1 MYFHIST
8 ELQSITDTQHE
19 HVILPHHIHHGD
31 EEITTRTLHDD
42 NLNIIDDQAICT
54 APSSRVSKPR
64 RWSLALPPSNSLKY
78 IKPEKV
84 ETEFDYV
91 VSHVIELLSCCDPK
105 LLSKCCEGI
114 MASTRHN
121 IKCFSANFMKI
132 LQQLRTSPAC
142 LRVLSVYWSWSNHSI
157 LLTLAQFSK
166 LALDMLLEF
175 DGRLNHFL
183 PLSHYPIPSF
193 DPSMIPSD
201 ISQYTILA
209 MRCDDKLQKSL
220 QLVFDMESLLV
231 EICGITKQC
240 LHLLAVQFNPTRL
253 YWMIPNNI
261 AAIIDSNVQEN
272 CTYLYE
278 RSVRD
283 LFLYPDTLYQI
294 HDDFKEVSDDHKC
307 EKSYSMTKKAHNVDY
322 FIPTLSYTFLHAP
335 SLL

>member
-1 MYFHIST
+1 MCFHIST

-31 EEITTRTLHDD
+31 EEIITRTLHDD
-42 NLNIIDDQAICT
+42 IIIDDQAICI
-54 APSSRVSKPR
+54 APSSHVSKPR

-121 IKCFSANFMKI
+121 MKYFSANFMKI
-132 LQQLRTSPAC
+132 LQQLRTSPAL

-166 LALDMLLEF
+166 LALDILLEF
-175 DGRLNHFL
+175 NGRLNHFL

-201 ISQYTILA
+201 ISQYTTLA
-209 MRCDDKLQKSL
+209 MRCDDELQKLL
-220 QLVFDMESLLV
+220 QLVFDMESSLE
-231 EICGITKQC
+231 EIFGITKEC

-253 YWMIPNNI
+253 YWMIPNNV
-261 AAIIDSNVQEN
+261 AATIDSNVQKH
-272 CTYLYE
+272 CTCLYE
-278 RSVRD
+278 RSVKD

-294 HDDFKEVSDDHKC
+294 YYFAAIKEVSYDH
-307 EKSYSMTKKAHNVDY
+307 T
-322 FIPTLSYTFLHAP
+322 
-335 SLL
+335 